1 MKTEI
6 KLEPINK
13 KRYAVMERLKKVAQ
27 RYEITSYTLGLK
39 VLPVLRAL
47 KVVCFRKTR
56 THTHTHTHMNG

>member
-6 KLEPINK
+6 KLGPINK
-13 KRYAVMERLKKVAQ
+13 KWYAVMERLKKVTQ

-47 KVVCFRKTR
+47 KAACFRK
-56 THTHTHTHMNG
+56 THTHTHT